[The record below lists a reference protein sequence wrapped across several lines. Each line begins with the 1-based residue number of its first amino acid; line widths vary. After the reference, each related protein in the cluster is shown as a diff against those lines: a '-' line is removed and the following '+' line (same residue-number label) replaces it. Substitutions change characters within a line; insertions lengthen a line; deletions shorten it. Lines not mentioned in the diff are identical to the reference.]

1 MKALLH
7 VMFVLGS
14 LLMVVEPSFAID
26 APSFVNSASESDV
39 DAAGSRIYSAVS
51 VFLGSLAVIMLAV
64 AGGFFMVGNAETGKK
79 IAIGAV
85 IGLGLPALGGLVFS
99 FF

>member
-1 MKALLH
+1 MT
-7 VMFVLGS
+7 
-14 LLMVVEPSFAID
+14 
-26 APSFVNSASESDV
+26 
-39 DAAGSRIYSAVS
+39 
-51 VFLGSLAVIMLAV
+51 
-64 AGGFFMVGNAETGKK
+64 GNAETGKK

>member
-1 MKALLH
+1 MKVLLH
-7 VMFVLGS
+7 VMFVLGT
-14 LLMVVEPSFAID
+14 LLMVVEPSLAID
-26 APSFVNSASESDV
+26 PPSFVNSASESDV

-51 VFLGSLAVIMLAV
+51 VFLGSLAVIMLGV

-79 IAIGAV
+79 IALGAV
-85 IGLGLPALGGLVFS
+85 IGLGLPALGGLIFS